1 MWMKEPPFYRSH
13 ENHRTFPHFSSKQKN
28 NWIKAGSGK
37 VLYSMA
43 PLILSWVGRDPKVC
57 RGDRIWAR
65 SRLVLSLR
73 APRAPIGSLRPLIF
87 SDQSPAAYCEPS
99 KEVKLKLRDFHW
111 QSLHLSKAYFF
122 PNFFRIKVNRG
133 PKKTMAG
140 TARKSTGSKR
150 KSTKVVRQALKRKIV
165 KVDPQVRLKKF
176 FVAQKLIFN

>member
-1 MWMKEPPFYRSH
+1 MRDKVVLNLSSFKNMWMKEPPFYRSH

-65 SRLVLSLR
+65 SRLVLFLR

-87 SDQSPAAYCEPS
+87 SDQSPAAYCLLFLLTFS
-99 KEVKLKLRDFHW
+99 
-111 QSLHLSKAYFF
+111 AYFF
-122 PNFFRIKVNRG
+122 RTLIP
-133 PKKTMAG
+133 MASPYPASPM
-140 TARKSTGSKR
+140 TISNKR
-150 KSTKVVRQALKRKIV
+150 RFPFKRKIV
-165 KVDPQVRLKKF
+165 KVDPQVRF
-176 FVAQKLIFN
+176 